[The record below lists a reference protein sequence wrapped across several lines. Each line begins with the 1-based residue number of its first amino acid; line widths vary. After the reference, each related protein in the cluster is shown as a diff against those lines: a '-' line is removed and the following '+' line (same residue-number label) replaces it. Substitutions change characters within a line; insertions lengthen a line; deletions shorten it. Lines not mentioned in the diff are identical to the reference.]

1 MSVKAGEIFLQ
12 GESIQSNAKINIL
25 AYGKASKLMY
35 KAGREL
41 VGEKFRSGLLI
52 SHEALVDMEPM
63 GEKEEF
69 LESTHPFIT
78 EKSLKA
84 GTAVKRFAESCDKDD
99 VLLALVSGGGSA
111 MVALPINEISLEEKI
126 VFITELMHLSVPE
139 RELTQ
144 IKKALSRLKGGKL
157 AELCAAERIVN
168 CILSDERNH
177 SISAISSGM
186 TVSND
191 LIDPI
196 AVMNQYDLWNFAPA
210 NIQSA
215 LKAHG
220 TRRNIATD
228 KSIHTAIVGSRE
240 DLISTIT
247 ESASG
252 FGFDSVVQIPT
263 LHSCTPE
270 EATNILMREYEERYQ
285 DAKPGKHLVLGT
297 GEVQVKVE
305 PTEDIKG
312 GRNQHLTALM
322 MLSFAPTFDF
332 SFCAVATDGVDY
344 LEGVHGAVFD
354 SSMGDIVT
362 ENREFIRNCVR
373 EQNTFR
379 AHKRLGSLLEGDKTG
394 TNLSDFF
401 LFSFRK
407 T

>member
-1 MSVKAGEIFLQ
+1 
-12 GESIQSNAKINIL
+12 
-25 AYGKASKLMY
+25 
-35 KAGREL
+35 
-41 VGEKFRSGLLI
+41 
-52 SHEALVDMEPM
+52 MEPM

-111 MVALPINEISLEEKI
+111 MVALINEISLEEKI
-126 VFITELMHLSVPE
+126 VFITKLMHLSSPE

-157 AELCAAERIVN
+157 AELCPAEQIVN

-196 AVMNQYDLWNFAPA
+196 AVMNQQTCGISLLPIFKAR
-210 NIQSA
+210 
-215 LKAHG
+215 LKHTA
-220 TRRNIATD
+220 RRNIATD

-240 DLISTIT
+240 DLISTMT

-285 DAKPGKHLVLGT
+285 DAKPGKHLVL
-297 GEVQVKVE
+297 
-305 PTEDIKG
+305 
-312 GRNQHLTALM
+312 A
-322 MLSFAPTFDF
+322 
-332 SFCAVATDGVDY
+332 
-344 LEGVHGAVFD
+344 
-354 SSMGDIVT
+354 
-362 ENREFIRNCVR
+362 RES
-373 EQNTFR
+373 
-379 AHKRLGSLLEGDKTG
+379 KLK
-394 TNLSDFF
+394 
-401 LFSFRK
+401 
-407 T
+407 